1 MSAIEKL
8 LDWYENLPENDKA
21 EWRAKDILPHII
33 MTQAARINAVEQAE
47 ARAHAAIKWN
57 KMECENCEIIQPGG
71 RIKIKDGKC
80 VECGRQVLSHE
91 LLTEKKRAPSRTGD
105 PGVYWECPA
114 HRPHCSLDRTE
125 ELVKRLKEWRHDY
138 AHKPLLS
145 ATTLMDRFD
154 VILRDFEGEK

>member
-47 ARAHAAIKWN
+47 ARALLAEEKAGQKAPAELIDLVKRF
-57 KMECENCEIIQPGG
+57 KTGEMCEHQFIID
-71 RIKIKDGKC
+71 ICKAD
-80 VECGRQVLSHE
+80 LSCYHP
-91 LLTEKKRAPSRTGD
+91 AP
-105 PGVYWECPA
+105 
-114 HRPHCSLDRTE
+114 DRTE